1 MNMTYGTSLQNRSL
15 YPGLSGL
22 DMDFQ
27 SILETGANLLPDGV
41 QRTGQDIIDSVKA
54 PAEEAIRTV
63 AGERVL
69 ETIQTAAQQGIDA
82 ARQGAGLPPATT
94 GNTTSGSTQTT
105 AKKEATTNASGA
117 TEAAA
122 AVAGSIITPW
132 GIGGAVVGGG
142 VTYALTGRMKKPPK
156 GLRRVV
162 ASALVGVAAGIVTGM
177 VTAK

>member
-1 MNMTYGTSLQNRSL
+1 MTYGTSLQNRSA

-41 QRTGQDIIDSVKA
+41 QRTGQDIIDGVKA

-94 GNTTSGSTQTT
+94 GTTPGSTQTT
-105 AKKEATTNASGA
+105 TKKEASTNASGA

-122 AVAGSIITPW
+122 SVAGSIITPW

-156 GLRRVV
+156 GLRRVI
-162 ASALVGVAAGIVTGM
+162 ASALVGVATGIVTGM
-177 VTAK
+177 MTAK